1 MEFFAIFCLIEV
13 SRLPE
18 SGTQAN
24 RWDEMGRI
32 PPPRTLR
39 RDGACRTLMQ
49 LEQGELRSHLIFRC
63 WQRTHARIRACL
75 CGAAGETVGDMTG
88 PDSCHI
94 PDGAK

>member
-32 PPPRTLR
+32 PPPRP
-39 RDGACRTLMQ
+39 
-49 LEQGELRSHLIFRC
+49 
-63 WQRTHARIRACL
+63 
-75 CGAAGETVGDMTG
+75 CGAMARAV
-88 PDSCHI
+88 P
-94 PDGAK
+94 